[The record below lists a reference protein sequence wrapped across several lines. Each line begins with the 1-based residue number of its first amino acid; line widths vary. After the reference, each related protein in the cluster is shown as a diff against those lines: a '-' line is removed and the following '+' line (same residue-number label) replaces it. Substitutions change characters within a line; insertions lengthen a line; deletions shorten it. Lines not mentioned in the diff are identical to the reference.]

1 MRILFFSHYYSP
13 EGNAPATRVSA
24 LAERWAAAGH
34 EVTVVTCAPN
44 VPNGV
49 VYEGYRN
56 RKTVEMLRGVKVVR
70 VKTYIA
76 ANKGAVKRM
85 LNFVSYFFSALWTAL
100 RLPKPDVAIATS
112 PQIFC
117 GYAGVWYKR
126 LRRVPLVMEVRDIWP
141 ESMGAVG
148 ANIPRLAYWVLERI
162 ERAMYRACVHLVT
175 VGEGYRMRL
184 VEKGV
189 PEDKVSI
196 VMNGTDLFVYKPGPK
211 NEELLEKYGLTG
223 KFVVSYI
230 GTVGMACGLEVVLE
244 AAEIFINAEK
254 QSGEEAEK
262 ILNGG
267 TGFNAERQRG
277 GEAEKKRISATL
289 PLCHSALKNELCAL
303 KNELCHSALR
313 NGMKSEVVF
322 AIVGDGAHRA
332 NLEEEAKKRG
342 LTNVVFTG
350 RQPKESMPDWI
361 NVSDASLVHLKKAEL
376 FTTVMPSKIFE
387 SAGCKKPI
395 IMGVDGYAK
404 KLVMD
409 AQAGLD
415 MKPEDAESLV
425 ACVQRLVDDPD
436 LCRQLG
442 ENAYNNIAKVH
453 NRDQQAEDYL
463 AILKAVQVRQQE
475 KS

>member
-56 RKTVEMLRGVKVVR
+56 RKTVETLRGVKVVR

-100 RLPKPDVAIATS
+100 CLPKPDVAIATS

-126 LRRVPLVMEVRDIWP
+126 LRRVPLVMEIRDIWP

-162 ERAMYRACVHLVT
+162 ERAMYRACVRLVT
-175 VGEGYRMRL
+175 VGEGYRVRL

-196 VMNGTDLFVYKPGPK
+196 VMNGTDLSVYKPGPK

-230 GTVGMACGLEVVLE
+230 GTVGMACGLEVVQE

-254 QSGEEAEK
+254 Q
-262 ILNGG
+262 
-267 TGFNAERQRG
+267 RG
-277 GEAEKKRISATL
+277 GEAENRKEISATL
-289 PLCHSALKNELCAL
+289 PLCHSALKNELCR
-303 KNELCHSALR
+303 SALR
-313 NGMKSEVVF
+313 NEMKGEVVF
-322 AIVGDGAHRA
+322 VIVGDGAHRA

-404 KLVMD
+404 KLVLD

-442 ENAYNNIAKVH
+442 ENAYNNIAKIH

>member
-56 RKTVEMLRGVKVVR
+56 RKTVETVRGVKVVR

-126 LRRVPLVMEVRDIWP
+126 LRRVPLVMEIRDIWP

-162 ERAMYRACVHLVT
+162 ERAMYKACVRLVT
-175 VGEGYRMRL
+175 VGEGYRVRL

-196 VMNGTDLFVYKPGPK
+196 VMNGTDLSVYKPGPK

-244 AAEIFINAEK
+244 AAEM
-254 QSGEEAEK
+254 
-262 ILNGG
+262 LG
-267 TGFNAERQRG
+267 TGGSRS
-277 GEAEKKRISATL
+277 SATAGADAQERV
-289 PLCHSALKNELCAL
+289 PPK
-303 KNELCHSALR
+303 
-313 NGMKSEVVF
+313 VVF
-322 AIVGDGAHRA
+322 VIVGDGAHRA

-395 IMGVDGYAK
+395 VMGVDGYAK

-425 ACVQRLVDDPD
+425 ACVRLLVDDPD

-463 AILKAVQVRQQE
+463 AILKAVQEQRQK